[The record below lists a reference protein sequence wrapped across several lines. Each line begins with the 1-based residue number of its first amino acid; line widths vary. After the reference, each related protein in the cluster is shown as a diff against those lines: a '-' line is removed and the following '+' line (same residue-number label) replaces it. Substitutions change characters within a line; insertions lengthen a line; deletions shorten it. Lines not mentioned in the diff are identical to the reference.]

1 MMRVM
6 AVTLTTKMR
15 IAGWDE
21 TPVEEFD
28 DGSKLTRAQVRL
40 SDGAD
45 GLASGSVGMLAY
57 YRPDGTSSF
66 VTVMRLTGILD
77 GRAGGFVLR
86 GEGVFDGTTASG
98 QTTIVAGS
106 GTGGLA
112 GISGTCESVST
123 HADYPFMPLTLAY
136 ELA

>member
-1 MMRVM
+1 M

-15 IAGWDE
+15 IASWDE
-21 TPVEEFD
+21 SPIEEFD

-40 SDGAD
+40 SDGKD
-45 GLASGSVGMLAY
+45 GLASGSSSMLAY

-66 VTVMRLTGILD
+66 VPVMRVIGVLD
-77 GRAGGFVLR
+77 GRAGSFVLR
-86 GEGVFDGTTASG
+86 GDGVFDGTTASG
-98 QTTIVAGS
+98 RMNVVAAS
-106 GTGGLA
+106 GTGGLV

-123 HADYPFMPLTLAY
+123 HADYPFMPLTLTY

>member
-1 MMRVM
+1 MPVM

-15 IAGWDE
+15 IASWDE

-28 DGSKLTRAQVRL
+28 DGSKLTRALVRL
-40 SDGAD
+40 SDEAD

-57 YRPDGTSSF
+57 YRPDGTSGF

-77 GRAGGFVLR
+77 GRAGSFVLR
-86 GEGVFDGTTASG
+86 GGGAFDGTTASG
-98 QTTIVAGS
+98 RMTIVEGS

-112 GISGTCESVST
+112 RISGTCESVST
-123 HADYPFMPLTLAY
+123 HADYPFMPLTLHY
-136 ELA
+136 DLG